1 MCVRVPQYTHLVLKI
16 PLSWQ
21 VPLSDSQRKTAELSS
36 ARKKLNFSEGSAGGS
51 GGGGGGG
58 EGGGGKVG
66 TPTLH
71 RSGGLGGSGTQPRE
85 QQSSLVSLPQW
96 TTGLVRPVDWSRSR
110 PGNGL

>member
-1 MCVRVPQYTHLVLKI
+1 MCVRVPPVHSPCIKI

-21 VPLSDSQRKTAELSS
+21 APLSDSQRKTAELSS
-36 ARKKLNFSEGSAGGS
+36 ARKKLNFNEGSAGGS

-85 QQSSLVSLPQW
+85 QQSSLVSVPQW
-96 TTGLVRPVDWSRSR
+96 TTGLVRHVGWSRSR